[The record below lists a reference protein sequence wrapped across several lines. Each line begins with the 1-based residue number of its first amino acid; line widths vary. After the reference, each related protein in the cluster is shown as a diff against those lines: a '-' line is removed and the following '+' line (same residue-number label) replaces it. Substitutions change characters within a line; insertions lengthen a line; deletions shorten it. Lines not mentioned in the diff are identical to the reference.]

1 VNYSF
6 RIRRQANDNRKV
18 ATVKLSTADVWDIV
32 RTERKCLIED
42 LSLLERQR
50 WNTPSLCP
58 GWSVHDVLAHLVDT
72 AKTGKGAFVW
82 NMVRARGNFDLANDQ
97 GIARHKNDDPQQ
109 TLAVLSGA
117 IELTKAPPA
126 NRATRLVEAIV
137 HGEDIRR
144 PLHIEPRYPHVGV
157 LEALDY
163 QIRTAVSFG
172 GGRDRARGVLLR
184 ETDSGSTWGEGPEVS
199 AQTLDLLLTVS
210 GRHVDPTRFTGGGAA
225 QFLRNVRSE

>member
-1 VNYSF
+1 M
-6 RIRRQANDNRKV
+6 
-18 ATVKLSTADVWDIV
+18 KLSTSEVWDIV
-32 RTERKCLIED
+32 RTERKRLIED
-42 LSLLERQR
+42 LSPLEKQQ
-50 WNTPSLCP
+50 WNTQSLCP

-72 AKTGKGAFVW
+72 AKTGKRAFVW
-82 NMVRARGNFDLANDQ
+82 SMICARGDFDLANDQ
-97 GIARHKNDDPQQ
+97 GIARHKDDDPQQ
-109 TLAVLSGA
+109 TLTALSEV

-144 PLHIEPRYPHVGV
+144 PLHIEPKYPHVGV

-172 GGRDRARGVLLR
+172 GGRERARGVRLR
-184 ETDSGSTWGEGPEVS
+184 ETESGNTWGEGPEVS
-199 AQTLDLLLTVS
+199 AQTLDLLLAVS
-210 GRHVDPTRFTGGGAA
+210 GRRIDPARFTGGGVV